1 MRNNDWLDKVL
12 KFRKVLF
19 KIENYP
25 ILVVN
30 AKNILFMIII
40 AAFSLLLYSNFN
52 KVFIPLL
59 LLLSVIYIIALAIPY
74 YRYILTIYS
83 KLLFINHFILVLII
97 SMFNSIMLTGIFH
110 NNKHDIFN
118 YIFAIFLFIVFP
130 SIIYHMGRYYM
141 LTGEQI

>member
-1 MRNNDWLDKVL
+1 MINNDVLKIIL

-19 KIENYP
+19 SIGNYP
-25 ILVVN
+25 ILVIN
-30 AKNILFMIII
+30 AKNILFLIVI
-40 AAFSLLLYSNFN
+40 AAFSLLLYSNFH

-59 LLLSVIYIIALAIPY
+59 ILLSVFYIIALAIPY